1 MDAIIAVSEKGG
13 LKALTEESLS
23 LQEMRDLNYLKGL
36 ASIMLLEDGVEELK
50 KHQASY
56 KTISEEKL
64 EEEALALLRI
74 ITPIMLELSHFRKP
88 ILKSLNL
95 KD

>member
-13 LKALTEESLS
+13 LKALTEESQR
-23 LQEMRDLNYLKGL
+23 LQEMRKFNYLNGL
-36 ASIMLLEDGVEELK
+36 ASIMLLEEGVEELK

-56 KTISEEKL
+56 KVISKEKI
-64 EEEALALLRI
+64 EEEAMGLLRI
-74 ITPIMLELSHFRKP
+74 ITPIMLELSHLRKP

>member
-13 LKALTEESLS
+13 LKALTEESQR
-23 LQEMRDLNYLKGL
+23 LQKMREQNCLTGL
-36 ASIMLLEDGVEELK
+36 ASIMLLEEGIEELK

-64 EEEALALLRI
+64 EEESLALLRI

-88 ILKSLNL
+88 ILKSINL
-95 KD
+95 EN